1 MSLAPI
7 IGTLA
12 AGVIAI
18 AVALYFFVAAARGGR
33 RTQAVFFLIIG
44 LVLLVVAV
52 GLGWQRFNPANSAQ
66 PLVATPRGPVQVR
79 VLTALPV
86 EPWVREAAKRF
97 NASSPRQDGQPVEVQ
112 VIAIDG
118 LTALGKFDRDD
129 FGALV
134 SGTRE
139 GLTAAEI
146 ERLSTTFPTVWIP
159 DSRYLVELANVAY
172 KERLGRDVFLTDGE
186 YRARPIAISLFVWGI
201 YQSRADV
208 LAQKYGDITWQSVHD
223 AAIAKGGWPEL
234 GGDPKWGFF
243 KLVVP
248 NPRRNVGG
256 LAAMIAA
263 AGEYYDRVNIST
275 EDVTRPEFQQ
285 WLKELMGALTDVS
298 GASAYTAEDFA
309 LFGYSAGDGGQLLES
324 DLLNNMEGIRTRWSD
339 PLVIR
344 YPKYVTWFDFP
355 YTIWVGPETTAAE
368 KNAALQFQQ
377 FLLTTDIQRL
387 AVQSGLRPVNSG
399 VDITQGSNLF
409 TQWQAQGVE
418 TVVPRTT
425 RMASPSRDVL
435 LALLRWFDLNVG
447 R

>member
-1 MSLAPI
+1 MTLAPI

-12 AGVIAI
+12 GGIIAI
-18 AVALYFFVAAARGGR
+18 ALAIYFFVAAARGGR
-33 RTQAVFFLIIG
+33 RTQAVFFLILG
-44 LVLLVVAV
+44 LVLLVVAA
-52 GLGWQRFNPANSAQ
+52 GLGWQRFNPAANPQ

-79 VLTALPV
+79 IVTALPV
-86 EPWVREAAKRF
+86 EPWVRDAAKRF
-97 NASSPRQDGQPVEVQ
+97 NEGNPRQDGQPIEVQ
-112 VIAIDG
+112 VLAMDG

-129 FGALV
+129 FGAL
-134 SGTRE
+134 GDRTRDQLSAE
-139 GLTAAEI
+139 ELT
-146 ERLSTTFPTVWIP
+146 RLETTFPTVWIP
-159 DSRYLVELANVAY
+159 DSRYLVELANAAY

-186 YRARPIAISLFVWGI
+186 YRARPTAISLFTWGI

-208 LAQKYGDITWQSVHD
+208 LTKKYGDISWQTVHD

-234 GGDPKWGFF
+234 GGDSAWGFF

-248 NPRRNVGG
+248 NPSRNVGG

-263 AGEYYDRVNIST
+263 AGEYYDRTNISVA
-275 EDVTRPEFQQ
+275 DVTDPKFQA
-285 WLKELMGALTDVS
+285 WLKELMGSLTDVG

-309 LFGYSAGDGGQLLES
+309 LFGYSVGDGGQLLES

-377 FLLTTDIQRL
+377 FLLTADIQRL
-387 AVQSGLRPVNSG
+387 AVQQGLRPVNNEVS
-399 VDITQGSNLF
+399 VTQGDTLF
-409 TQWQAQGVE
+409 AKWQSQGVE
-418 TVVPRTT
+418 AVVPRTT

-447 R
+447 K